1 MPTPSSGI
9 NATSMNDS
17 TFSAGALDCPLV
29 VSVIDTFL
37 VGFSSSIAPQLL
49 QTKAV
54 YAFSLLQI
62 WQIFPE
68 VFTFTSPKIG
78 LTL

>member
-1 MPTPSSGI
+1 
-9 NATSMNDS
+9 MNDS

-29 VSVIDTFL
+29 VSVIDTLL
-37 VGFSSSIAPQLL
+37 VRFSSSIAPQLL

-68 VFTFTSPKIG
+68 VFTFTSPKIS
-78 LTL
+78 LTR